1 MSTDFTASLRKAAKR
16 SIALAESQKEHDY
29 TGIRRHAY
37 TGMTVADSV
46 TNESAG
52 ILPKKSATQPAQ
64 RTITAEPTTA
74 PPCDLSLS
82 DLTRM
87 LPEDR
92 ARALARICAV
102 KGAKTR
108 MNDAV
113 SSGKTLAQAL
123 ENELEFQRTLLKS
136 AKITQVDA
144 RSAIHNKEQSKKD
157 KRRGIKPAKPAGKA
171 SFTGVKVTREVLVLS
186 GTPLT
191 TNKSWSDGTLA
202 YCEIRSKTAYE
213 HDLLMQNKF
222 K

>member
-1 MSTDFTASLRKAAKR
+1 MSKDFTDSLRKAAKK
-16 SIALAESQKEHDY
+16 SIALIESQKECDY

-37 TGMTVADSV
+37 AGTTVADSV
-46 TNESAG
+46 VNESAG
-52 ILPKKSATQPAQ
+52 TLPKKSTTRPVQHV
-64 RTITAEPTTA
+64 IVAEPTTA

-82 DLTRM
+82 DITRM

-108 MNDAV
+108 MNDAIAG
-113 SSGKTLAQAL
+113 GKTLAQAL
-123 ENELEFQRTLLKS
+123 ENELDFQRAMLKS
-136 AKITQVDA
+136 A
-144 RSAIHNKEQSKKD
+144 AIAKAEGRPTVHNKEQSKKD

-171 SFTGVKVTREVLVLS
+171 SFRGVAVTREVLVLA

-202 YCEIRSKTAYE
+202 YCEIRQKTAFE
-213 HDLLMQNKF
+213 HDLLASNKF